1 MSRFLLSAALM
12 LTAFATSAPSAH
24 AQTFRGNGY
33 GRGMYSHGCGSS
45 SPSTYSNY
53 SSRSY
58 DPYYNSWS
66 NSYPQT
72 RAGYSNTW
80 GNSGYNHMHS
90 HNRTR
95 NSYYGY

>member
-1 MSRFLLSAALM
+1 M
-12 LTAFATSAPSAH
+12 H
-24 AQTFRGNGY
+24 
-33 GRGMYSHGCGSS
+33 SHGCGSS

-66 NSYPQT
+66 NSYPRT
-72 RAGYSNTW
+72 RAAYGNTW
-80 GNSGYNHMHS
+80 GSSGYNHVHS

-95 NSYYGY
+95 SSYYGY